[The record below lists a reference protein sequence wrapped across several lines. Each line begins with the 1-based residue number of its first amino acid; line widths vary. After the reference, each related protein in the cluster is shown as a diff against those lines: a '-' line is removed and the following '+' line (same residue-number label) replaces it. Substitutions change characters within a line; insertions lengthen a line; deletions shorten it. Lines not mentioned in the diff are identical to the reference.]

1 MLSELCYIMILR
13 TRAVV
18 RDPSVLILDEAT
30 SSLDLAAERQVQEAM
45 DRAMAGRTSERRER
59 IAAEEGFRTAASG
72 PISRAGETRESGFA
86 GALNEDSAGF
96 MRIGDLCPECGEA
109 SVINEEGCRK
119 CYSCGYSE
127 C

>member
-1 MLSELCYIMILR
+1 MCSSDLFGPNR
-13 TRAVV
+13 V
-18 RDPSVLILDEAT
+18 RSLPDGLATTLLDYV
-30 SSLDLAAERQVQEAM
+30 R
-45 DRAMAGRTSERRER
+45 ERRER

-72 PISRAGETRESGFA
+72 PISRAGETRESGPA